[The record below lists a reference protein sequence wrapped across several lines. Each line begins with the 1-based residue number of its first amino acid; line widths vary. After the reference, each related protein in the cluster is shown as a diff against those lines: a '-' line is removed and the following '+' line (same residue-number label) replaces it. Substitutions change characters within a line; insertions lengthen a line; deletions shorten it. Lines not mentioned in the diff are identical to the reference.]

1 VPPIGPLG
9 YDPQL
14 IRPGYDTKM
23 QNHLTSSVLVTLLAL
38 GGCSATPTEDAY
50 RTSSLERLPFV
61 YKMPVQQGN
70 LVTEEMIDALQ
81 PGMNKRQVRYLL
93 GTALLMDMF
102 HEDRWDYSYTI
113 RRGHDPMQVK
123 RVTIW
128 FKDDALVRIDGDM
141 KPDPQRAAGRTEEE
155 IVVTVPDWKDNRGFL
170 TRAMTKIGLEE
181 SR

>member
-1 VPPIGPLG
+1 
-9 YDPQL
+9 
-14 IRPGYDTKM
+14 
-23 QNHLTSSVLVTLLAL
+23 
-38 GGCSATPTEDAY
+38 
-50 RTSSLERLPFV
+50 
-61 YKMPVQQGN
+61 
-70 LVTEEMIDALQ
+70 VTEEMIDGLQ
-81 PGMNKRQVRYLL
+81 PGMNKLQVRYLL